1 MFVTPTSILRAPQ
14 CPFMDTHRVVNP
26 SRCRMHTFPAV
37 KHDDALSSF
46 PLSHRD
52 EPEGGGSRGQEALAL
67 RQLTV

>member
-52 EPEGGGSRGQEALAL
+52 EQRVEAAEGRRL
-67 RQLTV
+67 

>member
-1 MFVTPTSILRAPQ
+1 
-14 CPFMDTHRVVNP
+14 MDTHRVVNP

-52 EPEGGGSRGQEALAL
+52 EQRVEAAEGRRLLLSGS
-67 RQLTV
+67 